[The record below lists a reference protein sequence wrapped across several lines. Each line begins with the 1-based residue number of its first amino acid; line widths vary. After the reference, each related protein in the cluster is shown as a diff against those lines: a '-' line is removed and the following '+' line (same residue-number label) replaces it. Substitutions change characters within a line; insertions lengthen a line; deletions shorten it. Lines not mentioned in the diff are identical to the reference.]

1 MVIVLFKENRM
12 AKNNSVKPWDFLSQY
27 KGKFFE
33 GEWPTLVEMF
43 NITCERHPEN
53 RCFTSFAPQKLELT
67 YKEAQSYII
76 QVADYLASQGVT
88 KGVNVAVTGKN
99 SPEWAIAYLAVL
111 YSGATVVPID
121 YQLTDREIENL
132 LGFAGVTH
140 LFIDKERM
148 NKIDPEN
155 KLKITERIS
164 LESTGDDTYIL
175 NKKAEG
181 DVTRAVAGEH
191 DIAAIL
197 FTSGTTGTPKGV
209 MLSHSNLVSDCYL
222 AQNNLSIYP
231 TDIFYA
237 LLPIHHSYTMLAVF
251 IEAISVGA
259 EIIFGKKLIVSQIL
273 KELKMGKVTMFLA
286 VPMLFNK
293 MLKGLLN
300 GIREKGIILY
310 GLIRVLMSLSG
321 LIKKIFKVNP
331 GHKMFNSIL
340 AKLSME
346 NIRICISGG
355 GPLPSSTFKLFNQL
369 GIDFVQGYG
378 LTETSPIVAL
388 NPTDA
393 YVETS
398 VGKILPQTE
407 MKILDPDSRNIG
419 EILVRGPMVMQGYYK
434 NQEATDEILSKDGW
448 LRTGDAG
455 YIDNQN
461 YVYLTGRKKSLIVT
475 AGGKNVFPE
484 EIEDMFQLYDEI
496 DQICVLGYLIDPKN
510 KSEGIRVIIRPTQA
524 FYDEAAKNEKDENA
538 VWDHLHTHM
547 QKVVDEVNKD
557 MLPYKRITRLTI
569 AKEPLEM
576 TSTKKIK
583 RHIVAKQYENL

>member
-1 MVIVLFKENRM
+1 M
-12 AKNNSVKPWDFLSQY
+12 AKKDNVKPWDFLAEY
-27 KGKFFE
+27 KGEFFK

-43 NITCERHPEN
+43 NITCARHPDN
-53 RCFTSFAPQKLELT
+53 RCFTSFAPQELILT
-67 YKEAQSYII
+67 YKEAQDKII

-99 SPEWAIAYLAVL
+99 SPEWAIAYLAIL
-111 YSGATVVPID
+111 YSGATVVPLD
-121 YQLTDREIENL
+121 YQLTNKEIENL
-132 LGFAGVTH
+132 LAFAGVTF
-140 LFIDKERM
+140 LFIDKEKM
-148 NKIDPEN
+148 DKIDKKNTLGIQE
-155 KLKITERIS
+155 KIS
-164 LESTGDDTYIL
+164 LEPGDDDLYIF
-175 NKKAEG
+175 NKKATKKVERSLSTV
-181 DVTRAVAGEH
+181 D

-222 AQNNLSIYP
+222 SQAHLSVYP
-231 TDIFYA
+231 TDVFYA

-259 EIIFGKKLIVSQIL
+259 EIVFGKKLIVSQIL

-293 MLKGLLN
+293 MLKGLMN
-300 GIREKGIILY
+300 GIKEKGVIVY
-310 GLIRVLMSLSG
+310 ALIRFLMSISG
-321 LIKKIFKVNP
+321 LIKKVFKKNP
-331 GHKMFNSIL
+331 GHKMFNGIL

-355 GPLPSSTFKLFNQL
+355 GPLPSSTFKLFNEL

-378 LTETSPIVAL
+378 LTETSPIITL

-398 VGKILPQTE
+398 VGKIVPRTE
-407 MKILDPDSRNIG
+407 MKILDPDARNIG
-419 EILVRGPMVMQGYYK
+419 EILVKGPMVMQGYYK
-434 NQEATDEILSKDGW
+434 NKEATDEILSEDGW

-455 YIDNQN
+455 YIDSQN

-496 DQICVLGYLIDPKN
+496 EQLCVLGYLIDKKS
-510 KSEGIRVIIRPTQA
+510 KSEGIRVIIHPTQKYLDEVA
-524 FYDEAAKNEKDENA
+524 KVEENEAAIDEHVKA
-538 VWDHLHTHM
+538 HM
-547 QKVVDEVNKD
+547 QKVVDAVNKD
-557 MLPYKRITRLTI
+557 LLPYKRITRLTI
-569 AKEPLEM
+569 AKEPLVM